1 MLNTEKLIDN
11 TTINQ
16 YTLVFTK
23 NSKPLES
30 IYRENY
36 SKQYISQIRM
46 TLIVS
51 AIFVFLS
58 YFTYKPQTDALF
70 QYAALIRF
78 YILIPLLAVVFFL
91 TFRDWFYKY
100 LQISLSALILVCGI
114 GILHL
119 MLMTPLPYN
128 ITYFSGIILVILFG
142 YTIFRVRFVY
152 STFTGWGL
160 FLITILVSAT
170 RLDLAPDMLGIYAF
184 CMAVANII
192 GMISCYNFEYT
203 SRFDFLLKY
212 RLAQEKENITINNK
226 KLEQSVQ
233 INMEELTRTIQKLE
247 TEIAERQEAEK
258 KIAKLATLDS
268 LTTLPNRTLFSEHL
282 SQAIERAQNK
292 DTSMA
297 VLLFDLDN
305 FKTINEVFS
314 HQYGDKLLVQT
325 AERLRSCMRET
336 DVISRLGED
345 EFVILI
351 ENLKHLNQVT
361 VVAEKI
367 LDTIS
372 KPFQLDSQE
381 VFITASMGISIYP
394 DNGKTSGIL
403 LNNADSALYSA
414 KLLGKNNYQFSSPE
428 MTKKSI
434 ERINLGVN
442 LKLALERDEF
452 IIHYQP
458 QVNLINHNIIGIE
471 ALLRWNKSDKGLI
484 FPDQIIPIAEETGLI
499 IPIGEWVIKTACEQ
513 LKTWEKKGLPLTRVS
528 INLSSRQLRQPERLV
543 SFIREV
549 LEETKL
555 DPQWL
560 ELELTENI
568 VFQHID
574 NIMDILNKMN
584 KLGIRLAID
593 DFGAGYSTL
602 GQLAHLPFNT
612 LKIDRS
618 FAVNLENSTNDA
630 AVAAGIISIAQKLGK
645 QIVAEGIETQYQ
657 IDFYKAQGCHIIQ
670 GWYFSKAVPPYQIEE
685 YLRNG
690 LPG

>member
-11 TTINQ
+11 NTINQ
-16 YTLVFTK
+16 FTLVFTR
-23 NSKPLES
+23 NSRPLEV

-51 AIFVFLS
+51 VIFIFLS
-58 YFTYKPQTDALF
+58 HFTYKPETDYLLK
-70 QYAALIRF
+70 YSLLTRF
-78 YILIPLLAVVFFL
+78 GILVPLVGVVFFL
-91 TFRDWFYKY
+91 TYRNWFYKY
-100 LQISLSALILVCGI
+100 LQVSLSALFLICGI
-114 GILHL
+114 SVLNL
-119 MLMTPLPYN
+119 MLLTPSPYDS
-128 ITYFSGIILVILFG
+128 TYFTGLILILLFG
-142 YTIFRVRFVY
+142 YTIFRVRFIY
-152 STFTGWGL
+152 SSLAGWGL
-160 FLITILVSAT
+160 FFITMLVTST
-170 RLDLAPDMLGIYAF
+170 RLHFAPDILGIYGF

-212 RLAQEKENITINNK
+212 HLAQEKENITINNK

-233 INMEELTRTIQKLE
+233 INMEVLTHTIKKLE

-258 KIAKLATLDS
+258 KIVKLATLDT
-268 LTTLPNRTLFSEHL
+268 LTTLPNRALFSQRL
-282 SQAIERAQNK
+282 NQAIEQSHNRNDSLAI
-292 DTSMA
+292 M
-297 VLLFDLDN
+297 LFDLDN
-305 FKTINEVFS
+305 FKTVNEVFS
-314 HQYGDKLLVQT
+314 HQYGDKLLIQT

-336 DVISRLGED
+336 DIISRLGED

-351 ENLKHLNQVT
+351 ENLKHVDQIT
-361 VVAEKI
+361 IIAEKI
-367 LDTIS
+367 LDSIS
-372 KPFQLDSQE
+372 KPYKLGSQDI
-381 VFITASMGISIYP
+381 FITASMGISIYP
-394 DNGKTSGIL
+394 ENGKSPDIL

-428 MTKKSI
+428 MTKKAI

-442 LKLALERDEF
+442 LKLALERNEF
-452 IIHYQP
+452 VIHYQP
-458 QVNLINHNIIGIE
+458 QVNLINQKIIGIE

-499 IPIGEWVIKTACEQ
+499 IPIGEWVIRTACEQ

-543 SFIREV
+543 NFIRDT
-549 LEETKL
+549 LEETHL

-568 VFQHID
+568 VFQHIE
-574 NIMDILNKMN
+574 NIIDILNKLN

-630 AVAAGIISIAQKLGK
+630 AVTAGIISIAQKLGK

-685 YLRNG
+685 YLKNG

>member
-11 TTINQ
+11 NTINQ
-16 YTLVFTK
+16 FTLVFTE
-23 NSKPLES
+23 NSRPLEK

-51 AIFVFLS
+51 AIFIFLS
-58 YFTYKPQTDALF
+58 QFIYKSETDFL
-70 QYAALIRF
+70 QKYSLLIRF
-78 YILIPLLAVVFFL
+78 GILVPLVGVVFFL
-91 TFRDWFYKY
+91 TYRTWFYKY
-100 LQISLSALILVCGI
+100 LQVSLSALILICGI
-114 GILHL
+114 SILNL
-119 MLMTPLPYN
+119 MLLTPSPYDSS
-128 ITYFSGIILVILFG
+128 YFTGLILVLLFG
-142 YTIFRVRFVY
+142 YTIFRVRFIY
-152 STFTGWGL
+152 SSLAGWGL
-160 FLITILVSAT
+160 FFITMLVTST
-170 RLDLAPDMLGIYAF
+170 RLHFAPDILGIYGF
-184 CMAVANII
+184 CMAIANII

-212 RLAQEKENITINNK
+212 HLAQEKENITINNK

-233 INMEELTRTIQKLE
+233 INMEELTRTIKKLE

-258 KIAKLATLDS
+258 KIVKLATLDT
-268 LTTLPNRTLFSEHL
+268 LTTLPNRALFSQRL
-282 SQAIERAQNK
+282 NQAIEQSHNRNDSLAI
-292 DTSMA
+292 M
-297 VLLFDLDN
+297 LFDLDN
-305 FKTINEVFS
+305 FKTVNEVFS
-314 HQYGDKLLVQT
+314 HQYGDKLLIQT

-336 DVISRLGED
+336 DTISRLGED

-351 ENLKHLNQVT
+351 ENLKHVDQIT
-361 VVAEKI
+361 IIAEKI
-367 LDTIS
+367 LDAIS
-372 KPFQLDSQE
+372 KPYKLGSQDI
-381 VFITASMGISIYP
+381 FITASMGISIYP
-394 DNGKTSGIL
+394 ENGKSPDIL

-428 MTKKSI
+428 MTKKAI

-442 LKLALERDEF
+442 LKLALERNEF
-452 IIHYQP
+452 VIHYQP
-458 QVNLINHNIIGIE
+458 QVNLINQKIIGIE

-543 SFIREV
+543 NFIRDT
-549 LEETKL
+549 LEETHL

-568 VFQHID
+568 VFQHIE
-574 NIMDILNKMN
+574 NIIDILNKLN

-630 AVAAGIISIAQKLGK
+630 AVTAGIISIAQKLGK

-685 YLRNG
+685 YLKNG